1 MTDKELP
8 QANADAAMGS
18 PDILVVDD
26 DVVVIQAMA
35 SHLKTI
41 GRLRFATDGVNA
53 LRLMRESVPDLVLLD
68 AQMPGL
74 TGFQLLDEKR
84 ADPRLA
90 DVPVIMITNLS
101 GEEHEQIGLEKGA
114 ADFLAKPVNPSIL
127 RARVLTQLRLAHASG
142 VLKQLSAI
150 DRLNLAAA
158 MEELR
163 ASNSN
168 LQKTVDELAATNGR
182 LSQFVRIAS
191 HDLREPLNTVDQFA
205 GLIEEDDGPSLSD
218 SGRQY
223 LRLVRKAGARMR
235 TLLDDVVNYAQ
246 LNVDLDQSMTTVS
259 LQTLMADLKDA
270 LAARLDQTRAVL
282 VVEPLPEVVGHGGLL
297 AVVFQN
303 LLANGLKFV
312 GKDQPPSIHVS
323 STQSDDE
330 VVIEFRDNGIGIHP
344 EDQDRIFEPF
354 VRLNR
359 KQEFDGTGLGLAQ
372 ARKIIEAHGGT
383 LSVSSRPAAEPGTT
397 FKVVLPRRPL
407 SR

>member
-1 MTDKELP
+1 
-8 QANADAAMGS
+8 
-18 PDILVVDD
+18 
-26 DVVVIQAMA
+26 MA

-41 GRLRFATDGVNA
+41 GRLRFATDGANA
-53 LRLMRESVPDLVLLD
+53 FRLMRESVPDLILLD

-84 ADPRLA
+84 ADPRLT

-101 GEEHEQIGLEKGA
+101 GEEHEQMGLEKGA

-127 RARVLTQLRLAHASG
+127 RARVLTQLRLAHANS

-163 ASNSN
+163 ASNAN
-168 LQKTVDELAATNGR
+168 LRKSLDELAATNGR

-205 GLIEEDDGPSLSD
+205 GLIEEDDGPNLSD

-235 TLLDDVVNYAQ
+235 TLLDDVVHYAE
-246 LNVDLDQSMTTVS
+246 LDVDLQEVMATVS
-259 LQTLMADLKDA
+259 LQTLMNDLKDA
-270 LAARLDQTRAVL
+270 LAARLDQTQAVL
-282 VVEPLPEVVGHGGLL
+282 VVEPLPEVVGHGSLL

-303 LLANGLKFV
+303 LLVNSLKFV
-312 GKDQPPSIHVS
+312 RKDQSPSIHVS
-323 STQSDDE
+323 STQSGED
-330 VVIEFRDNGIGIHP
+330 VVIEFRDNGIGIRP
-344 EDQDRIFEPF
+344 EDQARIFEPF

-359 KQEFDGTGLGLAQ
+359 KQEFDGTGLGLTQ
-372 ARKIIEAHGGT
+372 ARKIIEAHGGS
-383 LSVSSRPAAEPGTT
+383 LSVSSSPAVRPGTT